1 MKKELLFWLMFS
13 SLYATAQQPD
23 SIYYSLP
30 TVEIRPVSQESALRL
45 LSSENILEQQELKKQ
60 APYSILS
67 AVNTVPGVR
76 MEERSPGSYRL
87 SLRGSLLRSPFGVRD
102 VKIYLGDFPFTDA
115 GGNTYLGNLDISNL
129 NSIRIL
135 KGPESSIFGANTGG
149 VLLIDP
155 VYKTPDSLKLAATL
169 SGGSYGLFHEDVLFQ
184 MREKKSVFTLN
195 QAYQHSDGYRQNSAM
210 QRHYVQASEVW
221 NYTPKTQLKFLLL
234 FSDLYYQTP
243 GGLTLKQFNAS
254 PSDARHATATLPGA
268 VEQKATIYNK
278 TVFGGL
284 SNTYNITDNVRHVVS
299 VFGSY
304 TDFKNPFIT
313 NYEQRREATL
323 GIRTYFDVTFFNR
336 EHFSL
341 KWNVGGE
348 VQQTN
353 SDIANYDNNAGVKTS
368 MQAHDQINAQ
378 QAFAFTR
385 VLADVY
391 QRLLLEASLSYNFFS
406 YRYKNIF
413 PANETSFGQRNFN
426 PQLMPHAAV
435 SYKITGCFSW
445 RASVSGGYSAPTIAE
460 VRSSNNIV
468 NTQLQAETGQN
479 YETGFRLRDK
489 KDFFWM
495 DASVF
500 YFNLKNA
507 IVRRTDENGNEYFVN
522 AGGTRQPGL
531 EAQMSLWILKPNT
544 DLFVRALQ
552 IKGNITYSQFTF
564 SNYVVDNADYSGN
577 KLTGVPDYTSTE
589 SIYLEVPK
597 HISVYAQYYYSS
609 AIPLNDAGT
618 ESAKEYHLLQLKAEW
633 YTMFQRFKLSIFAG
647 VDNLLD
653 QKYSLGNDLNAA
665 GNRYYNAAA
674 PRNYYAGVRGEF

>member
-1 MKKELLFWLMFS
+1 MKKNLLFLLMFL
-13 SLYATAQQPD
+13 SLCASAQQD

-30 TVEIRPVSQESALRL
+30 AVEIKPVSQEAALRL

-60 APYSILS
+60 ASYSILS
-67 AVNTVPGVR
+67 ALNTVPGLR

-115 GGNTYLGNLDISNL
+115 GGNTYLGSLDISNL

-135 KGPESSIFGANTGG
+135 KGPEASIFGANTGG

-155 VYKTPDSLKLAATL
+155 VYKTPDSLKLTATL

-184 MREKKSVFTLN
+184 IREKNSVFTLN

-210 QRHYVQASEVW
+210 QRHYVQTSEIW
-221 NYTPKTQLKFLLL
+221 NYTSKTQLKVLLL

-243 GGLTLKQFNAS
+243 GGLTLKQFNES

-268 VEQKATIYNK
+268 VEQKAAIYNK
-278 TVFGGL
+278 TAFGGI
-284 SNTYNITDNVRHVVS
+284 SNTYNITDHVRHVVS

-323 GIRTYFDVTFFNR
+323 GVRTYFDITFLNR

-341 KWNVGGE
+341 KWNIGGE
-348 VQQTN
+348 AQQTN
-353 SDIANYDNNAGVKTS
+353 SDISNFDNDAGVKAA
-368 MQAHDQINAQ
+368 MQAHDLLNAQ

-385 VLADVY
+385 LLADVD

-413 PANETSFGQRNFN
+413 PANETSFGQRNFT
-426 PQLMPHAAV
+426 PQLMPHFAA
-435 SYKITGCFSW
+435 SYKITNCFSW
-445 RASVSGGYSAPTIAE
+445 RAAASAGYSAPTIAE
-460 VRSSNNIV
+460 VRSSDNIV
-468 NTQLQAETGQN
+468 NTNLQAEKGQN

-489 KDFFWM
+489 KDFIWI

-522 AGGTRQPGL
+522 AGGTSQPGL
-531 EAQMSLWILKPNT
+531 EAQMNLWIIKPNT
-544 DLFVRALQ
+544 DVFVRALQ
-552 IKGNITYSQFTF
+552 IKGNITYNQFTF
-564 SNYVVDNADYSGN
+564 SNYVVNNTDYSGN
-577 KLTGVPDYTSTE
+577 KLTGVPDYTSAE
-589 SIYLEVPK
+589 SIYLEIPG
-597 HISVYAQYYYSS
+597 HISMYAQYYYSS

-618 ESAKEYHLLQLKAEW
+618 ESAKEYHLLQIKTEW
-633 YTMFQRFKLSIFAG
+633 YILFQRFKLSVFAG

-674 PRNYYAGVRGEF
+674 PRNYYAGVKGEF